1 MSIRG
6 LKGEAKGLKCKL
18 PNLGDGKGARRSTCA
33 AEVRRHLFHPPCRHQ
48 HRAAPKQ
55 CQVLIFAFATSA
67 KVGKGRSRLSLHEPA
82 AITWPVPA
90 PPIPT
95 SPAHLSVSSPLA
107 LFHTPPRALI
117 RDGAPMSVL
126 DPLQSDPTPFAL
138 QELEDMPARLLTPS
152 VSEASRVRLFA
163 VAVCNCSSQLANS
176 CHVSAANI
184 SRGPFCQ
191 VLLSTPLCMDCM

>member
-1 MSIRG
+1 MTRFDEVARASNHRTIPFHISVA
-6 LKGEAKGLKCKL
+6 EAESPSL
-18 PNLGDGKGARRSTCA
+18 PRL
-33 AEVRRHLFHPPCRHQ
+33 
-48 HRAAPKQ
+48 
-55 CQVLIFAFATSA
+55 FATSA

-107 LFHTPPRALI
+107 LFRTPTPALI

-138 QELEDMPARLLTPS
+138 QELEDMPARLLTAS